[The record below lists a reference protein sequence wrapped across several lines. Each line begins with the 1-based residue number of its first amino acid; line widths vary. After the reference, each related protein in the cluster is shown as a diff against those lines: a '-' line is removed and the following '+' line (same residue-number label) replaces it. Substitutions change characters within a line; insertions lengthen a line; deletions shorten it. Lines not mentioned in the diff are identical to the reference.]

1 MKDIIF
7 SSLLGLITLWF
18 GYVVVKGFINGVF
31 YSRYG
36 EAMTVRRSEEPI
48 GFFIIGI
55 VYAAILFWLA
65 YIEYKYL
72 KAIFTYYL

>member
-1 MKDIIF
+1 MKDIVF

-18 GYVVVKGFINGVF
+18 GYVVIKGFINGVF

-48 GFFIIGI
+48 GFFIIGA
-55 VYAAILFWLA
+55 VYAAILFWLM
-65 YIEYKYL
+65 YIEFKYIKTIINL
-72 KAIFTYYL
+72 YL